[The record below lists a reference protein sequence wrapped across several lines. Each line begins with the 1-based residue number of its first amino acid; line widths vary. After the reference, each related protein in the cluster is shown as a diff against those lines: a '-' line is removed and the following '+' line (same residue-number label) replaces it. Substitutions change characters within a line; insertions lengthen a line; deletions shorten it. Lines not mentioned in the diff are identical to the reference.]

1 MSYNKSPC
9 LAKYHYLYFP
19 EPEFLWRKFGI
30 LRINTLLIK
39 LNKNRIFQG
48 TTGSSENLPT
58 VDLTDDTAPP
68 SQPAASP
75 QKQRPGLP
83 FRCDLCPA
91 QYPNA
96 VGLNK
101 HRQSYHKTTGGMCE
115 LGIPLINLKQ
125 PGIVQKLSSLGISN
139 YIPLPSSGADGM
151 FALPIINARSPG
163 NVAGLGANVML
174 SLGPVRTIP
183 KPQNNAGTAAKQLNN
198 PKS

>member
-1 MSYNKSPC
+1 MV
-9 LAKYHYLYFP
+9 
-19 EPEFLWRKFGI
+19 I
-30 LRINTLLIK
+30 
-39 LNKNRIFQG
+39 IFQSP
-48 TTGSSENLPT
+48 TGSSENLPT

-68 SQPAASP
+68 LQSTPST

-101 HRQSYHKTTGGMCE
+101 HRQSYHKTSGGMCE

-125 PGIVQKLSSLGISN
+125 PGIIQKLSTLGINN
-139 YIPLPSSGADGM
+139 YIPLPASSPDGM
-151 FALPIINARSPG
+151 YALPIINSRNPG
-163 NVAGLGANVML
+163 NVAGMGANVML

-183 KPQNNAGTAAKQLNN
+183 KPQNNVGSAAKQLSNQK
-198 PKS
+198 P